1 MEKQSLSLEFTS
13 CILGESFDTWY
24 TELLLLIEMCVLQL
38 RKLEMQRN
46 IRKTNQGCEPL
57 LSNT

>member
-1 MEKQSLSLEFTS
+1 MEKQSLCLEFTS
-13 CILGESFDTWY
+13 CIWGESFDTWY
-24 TELLLLIEMCVLQL
+24 TELLSSIEICVLQV
-38 RKLEMQRN
+38 RKLKMQRN